1 MFYEKKNDAEFFEK
15 IAHETKKQT
24 EAKSAIKHT
33 LKTTTLHTHTLYVS
47 LLCFSRLESV
57 PFKTQSWGETTLSL
71 LALSLFFSSLEPREK
86 EHIATR
92 TPREEHKSSSEY
104 GYIITS
110 RRENIYNAEE
120 RFESKETWGKWRNR
134 RALSTRCACSLS
146 SLFFK
151 VVFFVSFFFF
161 LLSLTA
167 FSFSLS
173 LS

>member
-1 MFYEKKNDAEFFEK
+1 MKNTKSFLKKSHLRFFL
-15 IAHETKKQT
+15 QNR
-24 EAKSAIKHT
+24 AKSAIKHFKNDHDT
-33 LKTTTLHTHTLYVS
+33 RTRFKF
-47 LLCFSRLESV
+47 LCCAFRVWRFV
-57 PFKTQSWGETTLSL
+57 PFKTQSWGETTLS
-71 LALSLFFSSLEPREK
+71 ALSLSLFLFFSREK
-86 EHIATR
+86 R
-92 TPREEHKSSSEY
+92 S
-104 GYIITS
+104 TS
-110 RRENIYNAEE
+110 RREHREKSTNHHQNTVISSHHAESTFHAEE

-167 FSFSLS
+167 FSLSLS